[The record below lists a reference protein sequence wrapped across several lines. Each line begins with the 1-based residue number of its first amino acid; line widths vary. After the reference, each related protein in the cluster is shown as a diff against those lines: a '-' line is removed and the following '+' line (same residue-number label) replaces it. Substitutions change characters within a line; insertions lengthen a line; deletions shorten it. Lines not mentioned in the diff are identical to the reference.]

1 MEGRVNGGRG
11 KIKNF
16 FSKRLKK
23 KILIMDGKHKKETR
37 KTDKGK
43 RWKRKNRKYMR
54 KEVE

>member
-43 RWKRKNRKYMR
+43 RWNRKNRKID
-54 KEVE
+54 EI